1 MILSPRKKDFMN
13 RFFKTRCRNIS
24 KLTDARVDKRP
35 MSENEAHR
43 LSFACEHR
51 KWSFVLCYFLN

>member
-24 KLTDARVDKRP
+24 KLTDARVD
-35 MSENEAHR
+35 
-43 LSFACEHR
+43 
-51 KWSFVLCYFLN
+51 